1 MEAELDEETGESC
14 QNQILLT
21 KDGPQVSTAQKIYL
35 DIVQQLCEAQQGY
48 SLYFTIEKEDALLV
62 VESLYADAQ
71 VERLANR

>member
-35 DIVQQLCEAQQGY
+35 DIVQQLCEAQQEY